1 MSQCTLKYKEE
12 GVKKMITVWGFA
24 LGLSISGL
32 ALSQAA
38 QRPTL
43 LLEGFLVITETK
55 DGKTTERFEKAANA
69 KPGSVLEYRTTAQNP
84 SDKPISKLNVDLP
97 IPKNTFYLEATAS
110 NSNVATLL
118 ASADNKRTFAKP
130 PLVRKVQKNGKTVEE
145 IIPAN
150 QYTHLRWAVAAP
162 LAAKSSLV
170 FKARVK
176 IK

>member
-1 MSQCTLKYKEE
+1 M
-12 GVKKMITVWGFA
+12 KKSITMWGIVA
-24 LGLSISGL
+24 GLAASGL
-32 ALSQAA
+32 AFSQAV
-38 QRPTL
+38 QRPAL
-43 LLEGFLVITETK
+43 LLEGFLVISETK
-55 DGKTTERFEKAANA
+55 DSKTTERFEKASNA

-97 IPKNTFYLEATAS
+97 IPKNTFYLEGTAS

-118 ASADNKRTFAKP
+118 ASVDNKRTFARP